1 MVTAIVPRFHSH
13 SPKISQLH
21 NDRQLPLVWGG
32 KTGAYTNGYP
42 LALRWNAGVHKRTG
56 YINVCARTRPRSRP
70 SEPRPQ
76 DRPSYDR
83 LQSGS
88 PRTTPVLAAPAHRP
102 APRAA
107 PVHGPRHR
115 VADGCHR
122 EREATGGRIHGPN
135 AGCWAAPAASAV
147 AAVAAAT
154 VAGGTAAAAAEPAVA
169 ADAYSSPVTPGR
181 SGRAPGEATLDR
193 RAGRRRALEP
203 TPSPVH
209 KEFDPTICPV
219 RSSNVLP

>member
-1 MVTAIVPRFHSH
+1 VHERTAPGTYS
-13 SPKISQLH
+13 
-21 NDRQLPLVWGG
+21 
-32 KTGAYTNGYP
+32 
-42 LALRWNAGVHKRTG
+42 
-56 YINVCARTRPRSRP
+56 NVCARTRPRSRP

-122 EREATGGRIHGPN
+122 EREATGGRLRGPN
-135 AGCWAAPAASAV
+135 AGCWAVPAASAV

-154 VAGGTAAAAAEPAVA
+154 AAVGTAAAAAAESAVA
-169 ADAYSSPVTPGR
+169 GDADSSPVTPGR

-193 RAGRRRALEP
+193 RLGRRRALEQ
-203 TPSPVH
+203 TPSPAH
-209 KEFDPTICPV
+209 EEFGPTICSV
-219 RSSNVLP
+219 RSSNVLSLRATAARRLPLPSPLPSPW

>member
-1 MVTAIVPRFHSH
+1 MAGACSGEGTRVHERTAPGTYS
-13 SPKISQLH
+13 
-21 NDRQLPLVWGG
+21 
-32 KTGAYTNGYP
+32 
-42 LALRWNAGVHKRTG
+42 
-56 YINVCARTRPRSRP
+56 NVCARTRPRSRP

-107 PVHGPRHR
+107 RAHGPRHR

-122 EREATGGRIHGPN
+122 ERETTGGRIHGPN

-169 ADAYSSPVTPGR
+169 ADADSSPVTPGR
-181 SGRAPGEATLDR
+181 SGRAPGDAALDWKV
-193 RAGRRRALEP
+193 GSGQALEP

-209 KEFDPTICPV
+209 EEFDPTICPV
-219 RSSNVLP
+219 RSSNILSLRATAARRLPLPSPLPPPW